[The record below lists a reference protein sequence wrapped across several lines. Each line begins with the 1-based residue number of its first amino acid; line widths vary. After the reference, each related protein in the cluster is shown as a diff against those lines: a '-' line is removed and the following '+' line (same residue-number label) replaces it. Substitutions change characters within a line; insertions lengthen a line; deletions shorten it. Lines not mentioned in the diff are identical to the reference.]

1 MVIILEHNYPTT
13 IVDDIVTK
21 HLRVQLSDGELYDNA
36 VQCVRNAIDIA
47 ENYTNRVLTP
57 SMVSMTAGVED
68 GVAVMPTSPLRE
80 VQSVE
85 VGGVAVDYR
94 LVGNDK
100 CAYITDLPAGVTSI
114 DVVAEVGY
122 ADGELPGG
130 VYAAVAIIASS
141 LFEDGADGE
150 LSPRAKSLLNPYRIS
165 PYGL

>member
-1 MVIILEHNYPTT
+1 MVIILEHNYSTT
-13 IVDDIVTK
+13 VVDDIVAK

-47 ENYTNRVLTP
+47 EDYCNRVLTP
-57 SMVSMTAGVED
+57 STVSMSAGVED
-68 GVAVMPTSPLRE
+68 GVAVMPTAPLRE

-85 VGGVAVDYR
+85 VDGATVEYR

-114 DVVAEVGY
+114 DVVADVGY

-130 VYAAVAIIASS
+130 IYAAVAIIASS
-141 LFEDGADGE
+141 LFEDGASAE
-150 LSPRAKSLLNPYRIS
+150 LSARAKSLLNPYRIS
-165 PYGL
+165 PYGF

>member
-13 IVDDIVTK
+13 VVDDIVAK

-47 ENYTNRVLTP
+47 EDYCNRVLTP
-57 SMVSMTAGVED
+57 STVSMSAGVED
-68 GVAVMPTSPLRE
+68 GVAVMPTAPLRE

-85 VGGVAVDYR
+85 VGGATVDYR

-114 DVVAEVGY
+114 DVVANVGY

-130 VYAAVAIIASS
+130 IYAAVAIIASS
-141 LFEDGADGE
+141 LFEDGASAE
-150 LSPRAKSLLNPYRIS
+150 LSARAKSLLNPYRIS
-165 PYGL
+165 PYGF